1 MGYLRHHCPLYY
13 LVDNKCGSEINLVLV
28 ASFHPISY
36 TLSLAVYPGMS
47 KNEDELGFVSGISG
61 EMRVD
66 VCRDIYVCF
75 CVKCHDL
82 LSIFNRAIIMCDAVY
97 QS

>member
-1 MGYLRHHCPLYY
+1 
-13 LVDNKCGSEINLVLV
+13 
-28 ASFHPISY
+28 
-36 TLSLAVYPGMS
+36 MS